1 MKQHSGSD
9 GAVQGKPKS
18 HRSSADSVRLSAGS
32 RVVKARTE
40 IAAEIKQRL
49 TPSWILSI
57 CKDWLP
63 DGKRQGGWW
72 VCRTPWR
79 DDSNPSFA
87 VSLTTGRW
95 KDFAASE
102 GGDII
107 ELAMRLFNESF
118 IQVTDDF
125 ADMLGITNA

>member
-9 GAVQGKPKS
+9 GSVQGKPKS
-18 HRSSADSVRLSAGS
+18 HRSSADSVRLSAGT
-32 RVVKARTE
+32 RIVKARTSLVD
-40 IAAEIKQRL
+40 EIKQRL

-63 DGKRQGGWW
+63 EGKKQGNWW

-79 DDSNPSFA
+79 EDSNPSFA
-87 VSLTTGRW
+87 VSLTTGYW
-95 KDFAASE
+95 KDFSTSE
-102 GGDII
+102 SGDII
-107 ELAMRLFNESF
+107 ALAMLLFREPF
-118 IQVTDDF
+118 GKVVDDF